1 MTTVVCVIGGVGWV
15 GWVTTGRTTG
25 APTFVVACV
34 VDSVVVFEP
43 TKSFM
48 LRVGAAWATPPNAA
62 AAKNAAVTL
71 RFLDDFMNYSPN

>member
-1 MTTVVCVIGGVGWV
+1 MTTVVCVIGGV